1 MALDADEVVVAGDA
15 DVFVAPVGTAGP
27 TTPIAALNVAFVNLG
42 YTSEDGITWTP
53 GMEVN
58 EVRAHQSFYAIR
70 HVVTGR
76 SLEIGMNLLQWNAES
91 FKLAMGGGSFATTA
105 GPPAHYT
112 YTPPAPSEIYYRSL
126 VIDWADGTKH
136 YRLHVP
142 KVMATSVDEIT
153 LARAEESGL
162 GLTLAAV
169 ATDGAA
175 EFTFLTDDPAFA
187 A

>member
-1 MALDADEVVVAGDA
+1 MLDADEVVVAADA
-15 DVFVAPVGTAGP
+15 DVFVAPVGTVGP
-27 TTPIAALNVAFVNLG
+27 TTPTETPDVAFVHLG

-76 SLEIGMNLLQWNAES
+76 TLEIGMNLLQWNAES
-91 FKLAMGGGSFATTA
+91 FKLAMGGGAFTQTA
-105 GPPAHYT
+105 GPPAYTT
-112 YTPPAPSEIYYRSL
+112 YTPPAPSEIYYRAL
-126 VIDWADGTKH
+126 VLDWADGTKH
-136 YRLHVP
+136 YRLHIP

-175 EFTFLTDDPAFA
+175 EYTFLTDDPAFA